1 MSDIQAKLNDLT
13 PEQRKL
19 LLKELQK
26 KKDPG
31 AGRRPP
37 PIAVSDGLQRKG
49 MDFSLIFFSGNGATE
64 DRDKY
69 DLVIEA
75 ARFADRHGFSAV
87 TTPERHFQPVGGLFP
102 NPAVLSAALA
112 MVTERIQLRAGSVV
126 IPLHDPLRVAE
137 EWSVVDNLSGG
148 RVAISCATGWH
159 PADFILNPAAFAER
173 RGIMHRNLGQIRQL
187 WRGESIRR
195 KDIEGGEAEV
205 RCLPLPIQKELPIF
219 ITSSGNPATWIKA
232 GELGANVLCSLT
244 NHTLDELE
252 KHAASYRAARAAH
265 GFDPDA
271 GVVSVM
277 VHTYVGPSDG
287 EVKELVRQPM
297 RGFLGEYINQN
308 ETLNPY
314 KDNRETVRALIDNDR
329 ETLITYAF
337 EKHFN
342 QTSLMGS
349 KEKCARMVQKL
360 HDAGATE
367 ISCLIDFGLSK
378 ERVLAGLGLLA
389 ELAALYGRRR
399 AGGAVAAAGAATVEE
414 SA

>member
-1 MSDIQAKLNDLT
+1 MSDIQAKLNSLT

-26 KKDPG
+26 KKALADGEP
-31 AGRRPP
+31 A
-37 PIAVSDGLQRKG
+37 PIAISETLRQKG
-49 MDFSLIFFSGNGATE
+49 MDFSLIFFSGNGSTQ

-69 DLVIEA
+69 DLVVEC

-137 EWSVVDNLSGG
+137 EWSVVDNLSRG
-148 RVAISCATGWH
+148 RVAISFATGWH
-159 PADFILNPAAFAER
+159 PADFILSPAAYADR
-173 RGIMHRNLGQIRQL
+173 RGIMQHNLGLIRRL
-187 WRGESIRR
+187 WRGESIVR
-195 KDIEGGEAEV
+195 KDIEGNDVEV
-205 RCLPLPIQKELPIF
+205 RTLPVPIQRELPIF
-219 ITSSGNPATWIKA
+219 ITSSGNPATWVKA

-244 NHTLDELE
+244 NHTLDSLN
-252 KHAASYRAARAAH
+252 KHAESYRAARAAH

-277 VHTYVGPSDG
+277 VHTFVGRNDD
-287 EVKELVRQPM
+287 EVKELVRHPL
-297 RGFLGEYINQN
+297 RGFLNEYINQN

-314 KDNRETVRALIDNDR
+314 KDSRGNVRAVIDNDR
-329 ETLITYAF
+329 EALITYAF

-349 KEKCARMVQKL
+349 REKCARMVQQL

-367 ISCLIDFGLSK
+367 IACLVDFGLTK
-378 ERVLAGLGLLA
+378 ERVLAGLEPLA
-389 ELAALYGRRR
+389 ELAALYAR
-399 AGGAVAAAGAATVEE
+399 ARSPERVAVAEPA
-414 SA
+414 

>member
-1 MSDIQAKLNDLT
+1 MSDIQAKLNNLT

-26 KKDPG
+26 KKSLEEG
-31 AGRRPP
+31 GQQ
-37 PIAVSDGLQRKG
+37 PIAISDSLKKKG
-49 MDFSLIFFSGNGATE
+49 MDFSLIFFSGNGETE

-69 DLVIEA
+69 DLVIES

-137 EWSVVDNLSGG
+137 EWSVVDNLSKG

-159 PADFILNPAAFAER
+159 PADFILNTAAYEDR
-173 RGIMHRNLGQIRQL
+173 RGIMQRNLELIRRL
-187 WRGESIRR
+187 WRGESIQR
-195 KDIEGGEAEV
+195 KDIEGNEVEV
-205 RCLPLPIQKELPIF
+205 RSLPVPIQKELPIF
-219 ITSSGNPATWIKA
+219 ITSSGNPATWVKA
-232 GELGANVLCSLT
+232 GELGANVLCSMT
-244 NHTLDELE
+244 NHNFDNLKKYAE
-252 KHAASYRAARAAH
+252 SYRAARAEH

-277 VHTYVGPSDG
+277 VHTYVGRTDD
-287 EVKELVRQPM
+287 EVKELVRLPM
-297 RGFLGEYINQN
+297 RGFVNQYINQN

-314 KDNRETVRALIDNDR
+314 KDSRENVRAVIDNDR
-329 ETLITYAF
+329 EALITYAF

-349 KEKCARMVQKL
+349 REKCARMVQKL
-360 HDAGATE
+360 HDTGATE
-367 ISCLIDFGLSK
+367 IACLIDFGLSNDH
-378 ERVLAGLGLLA
+378 VLAGLKPLA
-389 ELAALYGRRR
+389 ELAALYTRGR
-399 AGGAVAAAGAATVEE
+399 AAAVAEQV
-414 SA
+414 